1 MVPQTRQLTPLFLL
15 FLAPLLCAGDW
26 YVSYRLHSRNFLIQ
40 SERLQV
46 SKAMVP
52 FEGESQPVCTFT
64 TEAESFET
72 FAKTSTQPLLE
83 CLMAHGVL
91 VHSREKITDLVH
103 HDGSLELILPPIPLK
118 VDFNDGLVII
128 NKVTGH

>member
-1 MVPQTRQLTPLFLL
+1 MVPQTRQLILFTLL
-15 FLAPLLCAGDW
+15 LLTTALFAGDW
-26 YVSYRLHSRNFLIQ
+26 YVSYRLHSHNFVIH

-52 FEGESQPVCTFT
+52 FQGESQPVCTFL
-64 TEAESFET
+64 TEAENFAS
-72 FAKTSTQPLLE
+72 FAKTQSQPLLE

-103 HDGSLELILPPIPLK
+103 HNASLELVLPPVPLK

-128 NKVTGH
+128 NKVIRH